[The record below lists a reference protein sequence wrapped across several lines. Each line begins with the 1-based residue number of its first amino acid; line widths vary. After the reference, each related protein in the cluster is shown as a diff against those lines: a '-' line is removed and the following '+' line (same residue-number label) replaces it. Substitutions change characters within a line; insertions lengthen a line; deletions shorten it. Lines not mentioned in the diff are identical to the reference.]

1 MESLFPHDGLTGVVL
16 ERHLSVKAAAGHFGY
31 SVQYLRR
38 LLRTGRLK
46 GVKIGQVW
54 LIRLASLDEH
64 RQKGQ
69 VARDRRCG
77 PQGVTA
83 DSGKGVAP

>member
-16 ERHLSVKAAAGHFGY
+16 EKHVSVKAAAVHFGY

-38 LLRTGRLK
+38 LLRTGQLE

-64 RQKGQ
+64 RRKGQ

-77 PQGVTA
+77 PQGVMA
-83 DSGKGVAP
+83 EASKGVAA

>member
-1 MESLFPHDGLTGVVL
+1 MESLLPHEGLAGVVL
-16 ERHLSVKAAAGHFGY
+16 EKHLSVKAAAVHFGY
-31 SVQYLRR
+31 SEQYLRR
-38 LLRTGRLK
+38 LLRIGRLE

-64 RQKGQ
+64 RRKGQ

-77 PQGVTA
+77 PQWGTA
-83 DSGKGVAP
+83 GTGKGVAP

>member
-1 MESLFPHDGLTGVVL
+1 MDSLLPHDGLTGLML
-16 ERHLSVKAAAGHFGY
+16 EEHLSVKAAAEHYGY
-31 SVQYLRR
+31 NEQYLRR
-38 LLRTGRLK
+38 LLRTGRFE

-54 LIRLASLDEH
+54 LIRLDSLDEH
-64 RQKGQ
+64 RRKGQ

-83 DSGKGVAP
+83 EASKGVAA